1 MDLQGFLWTYKVFY
15 GNSTPDETNQI
26 AVFVTTMI

>member
-1 MDLQGFLWTYKVFY
+1 MKLVGIYQNLVGIRNRSLLLAD
-15 GNSTPDETNQI
+15 QI